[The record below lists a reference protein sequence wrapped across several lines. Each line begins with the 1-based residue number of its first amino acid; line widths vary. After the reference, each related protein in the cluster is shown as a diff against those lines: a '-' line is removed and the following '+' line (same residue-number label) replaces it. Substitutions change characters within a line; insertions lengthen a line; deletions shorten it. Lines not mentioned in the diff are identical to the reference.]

1 MDIRWMVTTTAESVR
16 AMLFRVGEAILRIGA
31 AVVILVVGWL
41 IAKVVRATVEKAL
54 KALPVDEIA
63 RKIKLA
69 DFLKKGEIRYQLSEL
84 VGVSVYWL
92 ILLAFLLAVLDILGM
107 NTAAGLL
114 ERILGYVPSVLAGI
128 IVLVMGLFFGTVVNG
143 AVQTAAANAGISQAR
158 GLGSIAQVT
167 VIIFAVAVALE
178 KFLNSMIIQTAFN
191 TVVMA
196 VAFAA
201 ALAFGLG
208 CKDIAGKAVKDFIDK
223 ISGGR

>member
-1 MDIRWMVTTTAESVR
+1 MDIWGMATATAESVR
-16 AMLFRVGEAILRIGA
+16 SILTRIGEALLRVGA
-31 AVVILVVGWL
+31 ALVILVVGWL
-41 IAKVVRATVEKAL
+41 IAKVVRAAVEKGL
-54 KALPVDEIA
+54 KALPIDEFA

-84 VGVSVYWL
+84 IGVSVYWL
-92 ILLAFLLAVLDILGM
+92 VLLAFLLAVLDILGM
-107 NTAAGLL
+107 SAAAGLL
-114 ERILGYVPSVLAGI
+114 QRVLGYVPNVLAGV
-128 IVLVMGLFFGTVVNG
+128 IVLVLGLFFGTVVNG
-143 AVQTAAANAGISQAR
+143 VVQTAAANAGIAQAR